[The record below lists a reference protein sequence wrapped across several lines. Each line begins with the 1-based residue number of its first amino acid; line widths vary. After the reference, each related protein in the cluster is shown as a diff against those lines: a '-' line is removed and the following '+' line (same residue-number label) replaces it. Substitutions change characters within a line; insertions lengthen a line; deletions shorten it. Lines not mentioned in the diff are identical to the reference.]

1 MAWVIRSYHHALQ
14 CTESQFLSRDQE
26 VTHRLTANALANVQT
41 SQTSQLDSWLNQPE
55 RYEQLVAGEKKGQ
68 RKRTKEV
75 KKAAQ
80 DKMEQLFRD
89 TKIDESKG

>member
-1 MAWVIRSYHHALQ
+1 MAWVILFHHHALQ
-14 CTESQFLSRDQE
+14 CIESHFLSRDQE
-26 VTHRLTANALANVQT
+26 ATHRLTANALANIQT
-41 SQTSQLDSWLNQPE
+41 SQTSQLDSWQNQPE
-55 RYEQLVAGEKKGQ
+55 RYEQLVAGAKKGQ

-80 DKMEQLFRD
+80 DKMEQLFKD